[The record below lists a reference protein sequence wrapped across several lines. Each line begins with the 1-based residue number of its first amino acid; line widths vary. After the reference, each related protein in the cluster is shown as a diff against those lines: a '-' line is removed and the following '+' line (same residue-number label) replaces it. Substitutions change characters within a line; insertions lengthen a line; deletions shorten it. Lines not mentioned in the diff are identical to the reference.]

1 MISKGK
7 GKATPWAGMA
17 EASEWALPCEDQ
29 SWFPQDDLPDSD
41 PEDNKMPTG
50 EEPPAIVTTIWRHYE
65 GKGTSNLPTPS
76 SAGSNAVNAAAS
88 RPASSSRPPPKKRA
102 KISEGPPRNPEE
114 GEDEEFDRLHVRV
127 RRLNALQQK
136 LQQAVAGQ
144 KVSQQKKMLGELHQ
158 KKEKIAEKKKEIG
171 EHGEQLRQQMKQ
183 LIQQMK
189 KLEMDEGDV
198 DEGITLLGLVKDE
211 GEDSEEGES
220 EEGECEEESVV
231 HQEQFADT
239 DRFTEMIPG
248 QVYYDRLM
256 HSFLRRCIN
265 GIFRYFKPNPKAKK
279 PNPTSTL
286 EDTVHEKV
294 YQPNCMRCNE
304 GGVGHGHESPCQACG
319 AILRSTTLEEAR
331 DWEKA
336 LELRAKKALGMK
348 AFELWVCGKK
358 GDKGKGTAGKTW
370 EEVILWAEGGKVQDG
385 KK

>member
-114 GEDEEFDRLHVRV
+114 GEDVRV

-220 EEGECEEESVV
+220 E
-231 HQEQFADT
+231 D
-239 DRFTEMIPG
+239 IPANKL
-248 QVYYDRLM
+248 V
-256 HSFLRRCIN
+256 
-265 GIFRYFKPNPKAKK
+265 
-279 PNPTSTL
+279 
-286 EDTVHEKV
+286 
-294 YQPNCMRCNE
+294 
-304 GGVGHGHESPCQACG
+304 
-319 AILRSTTLEEAR
+319 
-331 DWEKA
+331 
-336 LELRAKKALGMK
+336 
-348 AFELWVCGKK
+348 
-358 GDKGKGTAGKTW
+358 
-370 EEVILWAEGGKVQDG
+370 
-385 KK
+385 